1 MTRISYIT
9 VTYNASGVLKPTL
22 DSVACQTHP
31 AIEHIII
38 DGAAKDGTLAMA
50 EQYKADTEEK
60 AGGHIVRIISE
71 PDKGIY
77 DAMQKGINLATG
89 DYICFLNAGDRL
101 PNPDTAAQ
109 VAALGADNVG
119 VIYGDTD
126 IVDGDGNFL
135 RHRHLSAPQQ
145 LTWRS
150 FRQGMLVC
158 HQAFYALNELAR
170 QTPYNLH
177 YRYSADVD
185 WCIRVMKKAE
195 HRGMQL
201 KNVGGVVANYLD
213 GGTTNQNHRASLKER
228 FNVMRHHYGLL
239 STLCMHAWFAMRSVI
254 KK

>member
-22 DSVACQTHP
+22 DSVVCQTHP
-31 AIEHIII
+31 AIEHIIV
-38 DGAAKDGTLAMA
+38 DGASKDGTLTMA
-50 EQYKADTEEK
+50 EQYKADTEGK
-60 AGGHIVRIISE
+60 ADGHIVRIISE

-101 PNPDTAAQ
+101 SNPDTAAQ
-109 VAALGADNVG
+109 VAALGAANVG

-126 IVDGDGNFL
+126 IVDSEGTFL

-158 HQAFYALNELAR
+158 HQAFYALAALAR
-170 QTPYNLH
+170 QTPYDLH

-185 WCIRVMKKAE
+185 WCIRVMKEAE
-195 HRGMQL
+195 RKGMQL

-228 FNVMRHHYGLL
+228 FNVMRQHYGLL
-239 STLCMHAWFAMRSVI
+239 TTLCMHAWFAVRSVI